1 MEVMNK
7 DVGVQ
12 IVADGEQ
19 VVEHAVKAAAGCVTK
34 SKRHKNLDID
44 PIYVDY
50 INSRSTCMK
59 ITLVLK
65 RVIDIFCSA
74 FGLILLST
82 LFLVVAIAIKLD
94 SKGPVFFKQARL
106 GFYGKEYKIFKFRT
120 MCQNAERM
128 SGGLYSFT
136 GDSRIT
142 KVGDWLRN
150 TSIDEL
156 PQLINVFIGNMSLV
170 GPRPPVTYEL
180 GDFKT
185 LNKRYKNRF
194 RVKPGMTGLAQVVGR
209 NGNTW
214 DYKVNFDNQYIE
226 KLMITG
232 VWTDIVILFKTVGY
246 VFNHTGI
253 VEAKIDDS
261 LDDTAA
267 AEAAEREVIRLAHI
281 EDEVANPSTDRTA
294 KA

>member
-1 MEVMNK
+1 MEVMDKNIETVAAPDQADKKAVEYIKNNK
-7 DVGVQ
+7 
-12 IVADGEQ
+12 
-19 VVEHAVKAAAGCVTK
+19 K
-34 SKRHKNLDID
+34 SESSLD
-44 PIYVDY
+44 PVYLEY
-50 INSRSTCMK
+50 LNSRSTFMK
-59 ITLVLK
+59 FTLALK
-65 RVIDIFCSA
+65 RLIDIFGST
-74 FGLILLST
+74 FGLILLSP

-106 GFYGKEYKIFKFRT
+106 GLYGKEYKIFKFRT

-128 SGGLYSFT
+128 SGGLYSFA

-142 KVGDWLRN
+142 QVGNWLRN

-226 KLMITG
+226 KLMTTG
-232 VWTDIVILFKTVGY
+232 IWTDIVILFKTVGY
-246 VFNHTGI
+246 IFRSTGI

-261 LDDTAA
+261 LDDAAA
-267 AEAAEREVIRLAHI
+267 AEAAEREIIRLAHI
-281 EDEVANPSTDRTA
+281 EEDETKPTA
-294 KA
+294 DQSAKG